1 MQSIARMS
9 KMVIVIYI
17 VVEPFL
23 FLIILCGFCQNVSE
37 KDKVLWISIF
47 S

>member
-23 FLIILCGFCQNVSE
+23 FLIYFMRLLSE
-37 KDKVLWISIF
+37 CVGKG
-47 S
+47 